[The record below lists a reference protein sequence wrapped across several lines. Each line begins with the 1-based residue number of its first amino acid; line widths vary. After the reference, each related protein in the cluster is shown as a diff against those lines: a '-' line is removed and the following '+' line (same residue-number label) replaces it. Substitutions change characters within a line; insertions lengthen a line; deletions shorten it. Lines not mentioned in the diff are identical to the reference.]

1 MNEARTNLLK
11 AAALS
16 ADWED
21 WARPTP
27 GLYTYNAETSEPERL
42 TDLHEEGA
50 ELLAL

>member
-42 TDLHEEGA
+42 TELNKEAA
-50 ELLAL
+50 ELLSL